1 MTYSAWRQY
10 SVMLPFRLVRAD
22 LPITDGLRHRRI
34 RHHLRRL
41 ACAVLLAVC
50 VYSLMQYISALS
62 ADTVPLLVARRD
74 IRRGDILD
82 ESSLVQI
89 QTPRNDALR
98 DALTSESEGTH
109 LTALIDIPKGQAIFR
124 ESLTASVEAGR
135 GLTKIRI
142 RLASLPGD
150 LRIGEQVRLVTS
162 GTCASQG
169 ETTPNE
175 AAEETSSDD
184 ESAVFG
190 TSEEPCSLSE
200 EALVVSFP
208 EEDEDSGL
216 FSAVRDEEAVY
227 ASVEFALPPQ
237 DALAVISHQSSRPIL
252 AVTTH

>member
-1 MTYSAWRQY
+1 
-10 SVMLPFRLVRAD
+10 MLPFRLVRAD

-89 QTPRNDALR
+89 QAPRNDALR

-124 ESLTASVEAGR
+124 EALTASVEAGR

-169 ETTPNE
+169 ETTPDE
-175 AAEETSSDD
+175 AAEETSPDD

-200 EALVVSFP
+200 EALVVRFP